1 MITASLDVTRV
12 ISKLRQITPAI
23 SKNMNKLIDQQVKLF
38 ISDPRGKT
46 GMMQLTPPSGNG
58 ATGTAAKKRGEAAVM
73 RDIDK
78 VYATASETYLA
89 IAEQS
94 TAAASGFWF
103 AIMRDDITEAQ
114 RILAAAG
121 GRWRN
126 IRIGEFDKSYHAK
139 SRSKKTGKVSRHVP
153 AQVLLNHR
161 ALQKYI
167 REKRKQVGYLASG
180 WSSAA
185 SKFGASVPVWI
196 SRHSGTSRHRI
207 KKAKNIYQVTLSSH
221 AGFQQGR
228 TKQRARYAM
237 SYRINAI
244 ERRYQYIK
252 RQSIYQA
259 TR

>member
-1 MITASLDVTRV
+1 MITASVDVTQV
-12 ISKLRQITPAI
+12 VAKLRKITPAVG
-23 SKNMNKLIDQQVKLF
+23 KQMQKLVDQQVKLF

-46 GMMQLTPPSGNG
+46 GMVQLTPPSGNG

-103 AIMRDDITEAQ
+103 AIMHDDITEAQ
-114 RILAAAG
+114 RILSVAG

-185 SKFGASVPVWI
+185 SKFGASVPLWI
-196 SRHSGTSRHRI
+196 RRHGGTSRHSI
-207 KKAKNIYQVTLSSH
+207 KSGRNQYLVTLSSH
-221 AGFQQGR
+221 VGFQQDR
-228 TKQRARYAM
+228 TRRRAQYALR
-237 SYRINAI
+237 YRINAI
-244 ERRYQYIK
+244 ERRYRHVQRKAINEAI
-252 RQSIYQA
+252 R
-259 TR
+259 